1 MGEVL
6 AAALVAAGL
15 VQRGEVPVGSDV
27 AACLLLG
34 AGVAITWASRLLVAS
49 LAFWAPHVAADVL
62 YGAFW
67 QLGRYPV
74 GIYHPAIRRI
84 ATYIVPVAFI
94 ATFPALALLR
104 GVGPIL
110 LLAGPTAWFGAV
122 LVTNLVWSAGVRR
135 YTSATS

>member
-1 MGEVL
+1 
-6 AAALVAAGL
+6 
-15 VQRGEVPVGSDV
+15 
-27 AACLLLG
+27 
-34 AGVAITWASRLLVAS
+34 
-49 LAFWAPHVAADVL
+49 
-62 YGAFW
+62 
-67 QLGRYPV
+67 
-74 GIYHPAIRRI
+74 
-84 ATYIVPVAFI
+84 VPVAFI